1 MRTTKEKGGKE
12 EIMCKMR
19 FIFLWV
25 VLLFFVAAIPSAMAA
40 DATACWKQSKTR
52 GVGTV
57 PNCDAQHVKDAG
69 LCYVPCKT
77 GYKGVGPVCWG
88 KCNEGYRDDGA
99 TCRRD
104 AHIFGKKSYGR
115 GAGYV
120 LWKKDK
126 CNDEH
131 KDVGGCEKHGA
142 LYYPKCKAGYVNVGC
157 CICREKSCPSGYK
170 DDGATC
176 RRDVH
181 IYGKPS
187 YGRGVGK
194 VPKTCPPDRP
204 HFNAGLCYKLCPAG
218 YKGVGPVCWKYCKY
232 QNIVAK
238 AGGVNMPT
246 ECGAACSTTSQSC
259 ATFTQQLTAAGL
271 KIAGDIV
278 IAIAAEN
285 PESLTDIPDQVQK
298 FADVPYCE

>member
-1 MRTTKEKGGKE
+1 MSKLK
-12 EIMCKMR
+12 
-19 FIFLWV
+19 FVFLWV
-25 VLLFFVAAIPSAMAA
+25 VLLLFVVAIPSAMAG
-40 DATACWKQSKTR
+40 DATGCWKKTTTR

-57 PNCDAQHVKDAG
+57 PICDAQHVKDAG

-77 GYKGVGPVCWG
+77 GYHGVGPVCWG
-88 KCNEGYRDDGA
+88 TCNTGYHDDGA

-120 LWKKDK
+120 LWKKGK

-131 KDVGGCEKHGA
+131 KDVGGCEKYGA
-142 LYYPKCKAGYVNVGC
+142 IYYPKCKTGYNNVGC

-204 HFNAGLCYKLCPAG
+204 QYNAGLCYKLCPAG

-232 QNIVAK
+232 NNIIAK
-238 AGGVNMPT
+238 AAGVNYPT
-246 ECGAACSTTSQSC
+246 ECGAACSTSSQAC
-259 ATFTQQLTAAGL
+259 ATFTQQLVAAGL

-278 IAIAAEN
+278 IAIAAED
-285 PESLTDIPDQVQK
+285 PEKLTDIPDQVQK
-298 FADVPYCE
+298 YADVPYCE